1 MIKNYFLIAYRN
13 LRKNISTTLLHLA
26 CLATGMACCILI
38 LLYIQD
44 ELSYNKFN
52 SRYDQIFRVDWISQ
66 RDGEPVKN
74 ALSPIPVG
82 KAISEQIAPVKNL
95 ARLYQR
101 SGAMRVEK
109 DGAEKFQEQGVYFSD
124 NTIFSVFDIHFLN
137 GDKITALSEPG
148 CIIMTE
154 EMARKY
160 FRDEEPVGKSL
171 IYDNKVPLKVTGVVK
186 EMPNN
191 SDFSFDFLIS
201 FESLFSA
208 ETPELADF
216 IKNDWTFNPVYT
228 YCVLENPAEKETVE
242 ILMNS
247 LLKEQGND
255 RNRQLNSIYL
265 QPLSKIHLYSSDIQ
279 GNPGNSNIIYL
290 YIFGVI
296 AFLILIIANV
306 NFINLAT
313 AKASARSREV
323 GVRKVLGAKKNQLMF
338 QFLSESW
345 LLSMVALIV
354 AFGLAQ
360 MGLPLLNLLTN
371 KQLDWQAWFNFASVT
386 LFILIFSITGLLAGI
401 YPAFFITRF
410 QPVLALKGKSGETS
424 GKNILRKV
432 LLVTQFSISII
443 LIAGTI
449 VVYRQLA
456 YFRNKP
462 LGFQKD
468 HIVCVPIFGS
478 GSSGLGY
485 GVDGTMRQRMNAFSN
500 ELLRNSKIK
509 SVTAASALPGQ
520 FYIPG
525 LVIPEGFTGKDNIFT
540 PWLCVD
546 YNFISTFSIQ
556 VLAGRDFSKSTGT
569 DHLSAFIIN
578 ESALRQYGWKN
589 PQDAIGR
596 DIIRGD
602 EQDGKKGKVIGV
614 VKDHHFNTLDQ
625 PLQPL
630 IMDVNVPRFNQF
642 AVSIQADHVPET
654 VEYIRKTWDEM
665 FPERVFEYSFLDN
678 DIDALYR
685 DNENLSLTIGYFSLI
700 AVVLSCLGLFSLA
713 SFLSVQRTKEIG
725 VRKVLGA
732 SVLAILAL
740 LSRDF
745 LKLALISFAIAS
757 PIAWLLTH
765 AWIEDYA
772 YRIDISVWIFVIAGA
787 IVTFITTITVG
798 LQSLKTALMNPVNS
812 LRTE

>member
-38 LLYIQD
+38 LLYVQD

-52 SRYDQIFRVDWISQ
+52 SQYDKIYRVDWISQ
-66 RDGEPVKN
+66 REGEPVKN

-82 KAISEQIAPVKNL
+82 KAISKQIAPIKNL

-101 SGAMRVEK
+101 SGAMHVEK
-109 DGAEKFQEQGVYFSD
+109 EGVEKFQEQGLLFSD
-124 NTIFSVFDIHFLN
+124 NTIFSVFDISFLQGN
-137 GDKITALSEPG
+137 KTQALSDPNG
-148 CIIMTE
+148 IVLTD

-160 FRDEEPVGKSL
+160 FNEEDPMGKSL
-171 IYDNKVPLKVTGVVK
+171 VYDNKLLLKVNGVVK
-186 EMPNN
+186 KMPSN
-191 SDFSFDFLIS
+191 SDFQFDFLVS

-216 IKNDWTFNPVYT
+216 IKNDWTFNPVYA
-228 YCVLENPAEKETVE
+228 YCILENPSEKERVE
-242 ILMNS
+242 SMMNS
-247 LLKEQGND
+247 LLQKQGND
-255 RNRQLNSIYL
+255 RNRQLNSLYL

-279 GNPGNSNIIYL
+279 GNPSNGNITYL
-290 YIFGVI
+290 YIFGAI
-296 AFLILIIANV
+296 AFLILVIASV

-323 GVRKVLGAKKNQLMF
+323 GVRKVLGAQKNQLVF

-345 LLSMVALIV
+345 LLSMAALVV
-354 AFGLAQ
+354 AFGVAQ
-360 MGLPLLNLLTN
+360 LGLPLLNQLTN
-371 KQLDWQAWFNFASVT
+371 KQLNWQAWFNVSNILT
-386 LFILIFSITGLLAGI
+386 FILIFSVTGLLAGM

-424 GKNILRKV
+424 GKNILRKI

-443 LIAGTI
+443 MIAGTI
-449 VVYRQLA
+449 VVHRQLV

-478 GSSGLGY
+478 GGSSLGY

-500 ELLRNSKIK
+500 ELLRHNRVKA
-509 SVTAASALPGQ
+509 VTAASALPGQ

-546 YNFISTFSIQ
+546 YNFISTFKIPI
-556 VLAGRDFSKSTGT
+556 LAGRDFSKNTGT

-578 ESALRQYGWKN
+578 ESALKQYGWKS

-602 EQDGKKGKVIGV
+602 EEHGKKGKVIGV

-642 AVSIQADHVPET
+642 AVSIQSDHIAET
-654 VEYIRKTWDEM
+654 VEYIHKKWDEL
-665 FPERVFEYSFLDN
+665 FPERVFEYSFLDS
-678 DIDALYR
+678 DIDSLYR
-685 DNENLSLTIGYFSLI
+685 DNENLSRTISYFSII
-700 AVVLSCLGLFSLA
+700 AIVLSCIGLFSLA

-725 VRKVLGA
+725 IRKVLGA
-732 SVLAILAL
+732 SVATILIL

-745 LKLALISFAIAS
+745 LKLAFIAFVIAA
-757 PIAWLLTH
+757 PIAWMLTH

-772 YRIDISVWIFVIAGA
+772 YRIEISIWIFVIAGA
-787 IVTFITTITVG
+787 IVTFITAITVG
-798 LQSLKTALMNPVNS
+798 LQSLKTALMNPINS